1 MKNSS
6 TFIVI
11 FTLCWGLLVVG
22 QESSLTPLEDYDTF
36 QQEQE
41 LVLQAQ
47 EYADAK
53 KYVRAAEQYRRAA
66 KLASSSEKRA
76 SYLVRE
82 AENLL
87 LGKKSHRAKK
97 VYFDLVNNYRF
108 FIPLHTV
115 LEQMRELA
123 DYFEHGTGTF
133 LRFDDPGVAIEIYR
147 EIVKCQPGGEQSLN
161 DRLVLGRKLE
171 ADGQCEEAVKVY
183 QETVKLLPRNPDV
196 RLALAQCL
204 SKLATKSDGDGEL
217 SRAAIREA
225 RSFLEFAS
233 PDDPRRELA
242 TEIMTRAKDDEAKRM
257 LSRAEFYLVKYH
269 YRPDVARRYLLDVI
283 REYPDSTSTP
293 VAKALLE
300 LHFPADQATEIKS
313 N

>member
-11 FTLCWGLLVVG
+11 FTLCWGLLLVG

-87 LGKKSHRAKK
+87 LGKKSHRAKQ

-123 DYFEHGTGTF
+123 DYFEHGIGTL

-147 EIVKCQPGGEQSLN
+147 ELVKCQPGGEQSLN

-171 ADGQCEEAVKVY
+171 ADGQREEAVKVY

-225 RSFLEFAS
+225 QSFLEFAL

-242 TEIMTRAKDDEAKRM
+242 TEIMTQAKNDEAKRM

>member
-6 TFIVI
+6 TSIVI
-11 FTLCWGLLVVG
+11 FTLCWGLLLVG

-66 KLASSSEKRA
+66 ELASSSEKRA

-87 LGKKSHRAKK
+87 LGKKSHRAKQ

-123 DYFEHGTGTF
+123 DYFEHGIGTL

-171 ADGQCEEAVKVY
+171 ADGQREEAVKVY

-225 RSFLEFAS
+225 QSFLEFAL

-242 TEIMTRAKDDEAKRM
+242 TEIMTQAKNDEAKRM

-283 REYPDSTSTP
+283 RE
-293 VAKALLE
+293 
-300 LHFPADQATEIKS
+300 
-313 N
+313 

>member
-1 MKNSS
+1 MPLAVRPSARGADGGS
-6 TFIVI
+6 D
-11 FTLCWGLLVVG
+11 LPGHEGDDHELLRG
-22 QESSLTPLEDYDTF
+22 RHGRRERHDLER
-36 QQEQE
+36 
-41 LVLQAQ
+41 V
-47 EYADAK
+47 
-53 KYVRAAEQYRRAA
+53 
-66 KLASSSEKRA
+66 
-76 SYLVRE
+76 
-82 AENLL
+82 
-87 LGKKSHRAKK
+87 
-97 VYFDLVNNYRF
+97 
-108 FIPLHTV
+108 
-115 LEQMRELA
+115 
-123 DYFEHGTGTF
+123 
-133 LRFDDPGVAIEIYR
+133 
-147 EIVKCQPGGEQSLN
+147 
-161 DRLVLGRKLE
+161 E
-171 ADGQCEEAVKVY
+171 ADGQREEAVKVY

-225 RSFLEFAS
+225 QSFLEFAS

-242 TEIMTRAKDDEAKRM
+242 TEIITQAKNDEAKRM

-283 REYPDSTSTP
+283 REYPDSTSTL